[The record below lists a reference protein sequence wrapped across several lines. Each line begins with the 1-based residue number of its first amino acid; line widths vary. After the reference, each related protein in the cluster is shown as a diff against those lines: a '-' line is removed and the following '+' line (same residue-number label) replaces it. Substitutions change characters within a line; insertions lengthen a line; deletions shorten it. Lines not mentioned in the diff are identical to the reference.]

1 MELKK
6 AAAVCLIAMFAA
18 ALVVLIARALDM
30 QAAAK
35 IQPELQK
42 IAKELEAIRGQLS
55 GGDNVQ
61 YADGR
66 AAKLSDGVIVYY
78 AHGNT
83 RCPTC
88 RKIESQ
94 AHEAVTSGF
103 ADELKAGSVAWKIV
117 NYEEPAGKRFV
128 EEYGVQVP
136 TVVLVRV
143 EDGKPADW
151 KRLDRLWGLVGD
163 KRPFI
168 EYVQAEILAM
178 QGVKKPQS
186 AQPQVDLPVPQ
197 ADDADGPLPLPIPG
211 PDIQTTDETKIDS
224 KKE

>member
-6 AAAVCLIAMFAA
+6 AAAICLIAMFAA

-42 IAKELEAIRGQLS
+42 IAKELEAIRGQIS
-55 GGDNVQ
+55 GGAVQ
-61 YADGR
+61 YAEGR
-66 AAKLSDGVIVYY
+66 AAGLSDGVVVYY
-78 AHGNT
+78 AHSNT

-103 ADELKAGSVAWKIV
+103 ADELQAGSVAWEIV

-136 TVVLVRV
+136 TVVLVRM
-143 EDGKPADW
+143 EGGKPADW
-151 KRLDRLWGLVGD
+151 KRLDRVWGLVGD

-168 EYVQAEILAM
+168 EYVQAEIRAM
-178 QGVKKPQS
+178 QGVKEPQS

-197 ADDADGPLPLPIPG
+197 AGDTNGSMPLPIPS
-211 PDIQTTDETKIDS
+211 PEIQTADETEPES
-224 KKE
+224 KKK